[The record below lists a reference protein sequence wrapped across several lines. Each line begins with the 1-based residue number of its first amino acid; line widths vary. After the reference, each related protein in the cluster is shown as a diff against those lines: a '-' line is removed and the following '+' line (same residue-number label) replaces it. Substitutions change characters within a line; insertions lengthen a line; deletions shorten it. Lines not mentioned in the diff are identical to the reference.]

1 MTSSS
6 GVRRSARRVV
16 RQDILTGRGMVVL
29 AVLALL
35 TALPLT
41 SCGGLRE
48 RPTTAPVEGT
58 VVYHAPPTSR
68 GSAETARREY
78 AAATMIF
85 TTAGQGLEEDPDQ
98 AFQVSVGERT
108 SAAPVVSGTTQ
119 RAKGTGTPIARV
131 LDRRRFAL
139 LWEQLE
145 AAGLFT
151 LPRHQGS
158 RPSAGETYFMVKTRD
173 RLWIYTRPRS
183 VTNAQDEARRLLQS
197 WRASILAIVNFA
209 NTY

>member
-1 MTSSS
+1 M
-6 GVRRSARRVV
+6 
-16 RQDILTGRGMVVL
+16 

-35 TALPLT
+35 TALSLT

-48 RPTTAPVEGT
+48 KPTTAPAEGT

-68 GSAETARREY
+68 GSAATARREY

-119 RAKGTGTPIARV
+119 TAKGTGTPITRV
-131 LDRRRFAL
+131 LDGRRFAL

-158 RPSAGETYFMVKTRD
+158 RPPAGESYFMVKTRD

-183 VTNAQDEARRLLQS
+183 VTNAQDEARRLLRS
-197 WRASILAIVNFA
+197 WGASILAIVNFA